1 MRVLWLSPWMRT
13 LARVHVEALQDA
25 GHECL
30 LVTSDQHYE
39 KSEPRSYERVLDP
52 RPKDLRTVGPLLT
65 TVREARRWRPNVVV
79 VELVWDPRWILF
91 TRLAPSVHLIH
102 DDEPHDETEVRPAWQ
117 RQLFNRFS
125 ERATR
130 VVAFS
135 EHVAK
140 RLPYPASVVP
150 LTSDVSERDLPFPP
164 LERRDFVLYGRMSP
178 YKNVPI
184 ALRAWER
191 HLLSGQHKGDRLL
204 LLGDGPLDVSE
215 QDLPP
220 RCEWRRER
228 YSYSDV
234 LPILSRAKASIVHYR
249 HATQSGVQLLSMQ
262 LGVTPIVS
270 DSGGL
275 VEFQPPGE
283 PGIGVDDVEGL
294 AAVFAALSDPMV
306 AQRRGDASRKHF
318 ERKFAAD
325 KSAER
330 LADVLRQAARLE
342 P

>member
-13 LARVHVEALQDA
+13 LSRVHVEALRDA

-30 LVTSDQHYE
+30 LITSDQHYE
-39 KSEPRSYERVLDP
+39 KMSPLPYERVLDP
-52 RPKDLRTVGPLLT
+52 RPKDMRTIGPLLRTV
-65 TVREARRWRPNVVV
+65 REVKRWQPSVVV
-79 VELVWDPRWILF
+79 VELVWDPRWLMLA
-91 TRLAPSVHLIH
+91 RLAPMVHVIH
-102 DDEPHDETEVRPAWQ
+102 DDAPHDQTEVRPAWQ
-117 RQLFNRFS
+117 RRLFNRFS
-125 ERATR
+125 NRATR

-135 EHVAK
+135 EYVAK

-150 LTSDVSERDLPFPP
+150 LTSDVREKDLP
-164 LERRDFVLYGRMSP
+164 ERSTDRRDFVLYGRMSP

-184 ALRAWER
+184 ALRAWEK

-234 LPILSRAKASIVHYR
+234 LPILGRAKGSIVHYR
-249 HATQSGVQLLSMQ
+249 NASQSGVQLLSMQ
-262 LGVTPIVS
+262 LGVTPVVS

-275 VEFQPPGE
+275 PEFQPPGE
-283 PGIGVDDVEGL
+283 PGIGVDDVDGL
-294 AAVFAALSDPMV
+294 AAAFSELADPEVAL
-306 AQRRGDASRKHF
+306 RRGDASRTHF
-318 ERKFAAD
+318 EREF
-325 KSAER
+325 SASHVVER
-330 LADVLRQAARLE
+330 LADVLAQAAKL
-342 P
+342 

>member
-13 LARVHVEALQDA
+13 LSRVHVEALQEA

-30 LVTSDQHYE
+30 LITSDQHYE
-39 KSEPRSYERVLDP
+39 QMSPLPYERVLDP
-52 RPKDLRTVGPLLT
+52 RPKDLRTLGPLLR
-65 TVREARRWRPNVVV
+65 TVREVKSWQPSVVV
-79 VELVWDPRWILF
+79 VELVWDPRWLMLA
-91 TRLAPSVHLIH
+91 RLAPMVHLIH
-102 DDEPHDETEVRPAWQ
+102 DDAPHDQTEVRPAWQ
-117 RQLFNRFS
+117 RSLFNRFS
-125 ERATR
+125 NRATR

-150 LTSDVSERDLPFPP
+150 LTSDVREKDLP
-164 LERRDFVLYGRMSP
+164 ERVTDRRDFVLYGRMSP

-184 ALRAWER
+184 ALRAWEK

-220 RCEWRRER
+220 RCEWQRER

-234 LPILSRAKASIVHYR
+234 LPILGRAKGSVVHYR
-249 HATQSGVQLLSMQ
+249 NATQSGVQLLSMQ

-275 VEFQPPGE
+275 PEFQPPGE
-283 PGIGVDDVEGL
+283 PGIGVDDVDGL
-294 AAVFAALSDPMV
+294 AAAFGELADPEVAL
-306 AQRRGDASRKHF
+306 RRGDASREHF
-318 ERKFAAD
+318 QREFIA
-325 KSAER
+325 SHVVER
-330 LADVLRQAARLE
+330 LADVLAQAARD
-342 P
+342 

>member
-13 LARVHVEALQDA
+13 LSRVHVEALQDA

-30 LVTSDQHYE
+30 LITSDQHYE
-39 KSEPRSYERVLDP
+39 KMEPLEYERVLDP
-52 RPKDLRTVGPLLT
+52 RPKDLRTLGPLMR
-65 TVREARRWRPNVVV
+65 TVREARAWQPSVVV
-79 VELVWDPRWILF
+79 VELVWDPRWLILA
-91 TRLAPSVHLIH
+91 RLAPMVHLVH
-102 DDEPHDETEVRPAWQ
+102 DDAPHDETEQRPAWQ
-117 RQLFNRFS
+117 RRLFSRFS
-125 ERATR
+125 NRATR

-135 EHVAK
+135 EYVAK
-140 RLPYPASVVP
+140 QLPYPASVVP
-150 LTSDVSERDLPFPP
+150 LTSDVREKDLPPAAT
-164 LERRDFVLYGRMSP
+164 ERRDFVLYGRMSP

-184 ALRAWER
+184 SLKAWEKY
-191 HLLSGQHKGDRLL
+191 LLSGQHKGDRLI

-234 LPILSRAKASIVHYR
+234 LPILGRAKGSVVHYR
-249 HATQSGVQLLSMQ
+249 QASQSGVQLLSMQ

-275 VEFQPPGE
+275 PEFQPPGE
-283 PGIGVDDVEGL
+283 PGIGVNDADGL
-294 AAVFAALSDPMV
+294 AAAFAELSDPDV
-306 AQRRGDASRKHF
+306 AIRRGAASRKHF
-318 ERKFAAD
+318 EQTYGAALVVE
-325 KSAER
+325 K
-330 LADVLRQAARLE
+330 LADVLAQAARYH